1 MARVLRDIWV
11 DFAQMRRL
19 TAGGLGPTEI
29 GRQLG
34 VSRRQVYRIM
44 EEREAL
50 KTPARISPHHA
61 RKNVQPARVLSRE
74 PA

>member
-50 KTPARISPHHA
+50 KTPARIFPHHA